1 MAKSTDRERDRVFQ
15 VSTNRGSAQHK
26 LRYVEASV
34 AAEELQDCRMCR
46 VALTPQQPV
55 AKQPDSEPSPSESS
69 TGEDDN
75 SAS

>member
-15 VSTNRGSAQHK
+15 VSTNRNSAQHK

-34 AAEELQDCRMCR
+34 AADELQDCRMCR
-46 VALTPQQPV
+46 VALVAQPAATETEQTPP
-55 AKQPDSEPSPSESS
+55 AKD
-69 TGEDDN
+69 EDDQ

>member
-46 VALTPQQPV
+46 VAITPQP
-55 AKQPDSEPSPSESS
+55 AAPKQPDPEATANTPT

-75 SAS
+75 PAS